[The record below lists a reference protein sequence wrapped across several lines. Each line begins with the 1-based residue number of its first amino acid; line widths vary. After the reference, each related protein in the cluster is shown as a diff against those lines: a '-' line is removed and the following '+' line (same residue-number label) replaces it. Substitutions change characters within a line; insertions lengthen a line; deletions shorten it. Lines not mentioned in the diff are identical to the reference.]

1 MTAPVDLREFAGQ
14 GDVLKPYVPR
24 LLIEWVRD
32 SPELPYRQVEGSL
45 AFVDISGFTA
55 LTERLARR
63 GKVGAEILR
72 DTLDGVFNALLDEA
86 YLWGAGLI
94 KWGGDALLLLY
105 DGPGHEA
112 RAARAAWEMQRTIER
127 VGRLRVGA
135 DTVTL
140 RMSIGITT
148 GPIDFFTA
156 GSVHR
161 ELLVVGPVATETAE
175 IEAVADAGEIGLSQ
189 ALARHLDASCVGSP
203 KGDARLLVAPPE
215 AEQLPAPD
223 VGSVDGLDVAS
234 CIPIASRA
242 HVMLERSEPEH
253 RTITAAFID
262 LMETDALLARLGPL
276 EFAGAI
282 DERIRSIQEAA
293 LRYEVPFNLTDIS
306 KGSVKTLL
314 TAGAPSSTGHDEEQ
328 MLRALREV
336 MDEPGVVPMR
346 VGVNTGRVFTGD
358 FGPRYRRAYSVF
370 GDAVNTAARVMARAE
385 AGQILSTEI
394 VLERSR
400 TTFAATPIEPFQVK
414 GKADPL
420 EASIVGPIVGRR
432 GERSAETPFVGRD
445 AELAA
450 LTSVVDEV
458 RHGNGWIVEIGGAA
472 GAGRSRLV
480 QELVDRSPDLRVL
493 HARCEEYEASTP
505 YFALRAPM
513 RAALGLEARA
523 DADAA
528 ERRLREVVARID
540 VELVPWVP
548 LLGILLG
555 LDLTPTPE
563 TSRLDERFLRDTLA
577 DVALRFLVDTLGG
590 TATMLA
596 VEDVQFMDEASADLL
611 VRLSRAAGSLRYA
624 LVVTHS
630 DPATTWAPV
639 ADDDLRCLAFTLRP
653 LTERQ
658 AAEIIQ
664 IATDERP
671 LAPHV
676 VEEIARRSGGQRA
689 VPLRAA
695 RHGSRHGDDRS
706 PPGFR
711 RGADRRRHR
720 PALAARPD
728 GAAVCLGARRELR
741 PRACWPRRWQARRRS
756 TTCSGSACTA
766 SSIPT
771 RPAACASATRS
782 CATRPTR
789 ACRSAAAASC
799 TPGSR
804 QAIESAAASPDEE
817 APTLALHFFEAQRH
831 DKALFYGRVAGDHA
845 RAVSA
850 PVEAARFY
858 ELALAAARHL
868 RDVAHRERA
877 DLLVALGTVRE
888 TAGLFD
894 QAFDAFRRA
903 SRLLPDDP
911 VEQARIVALRARV
924 RARTGSYRLALRE
937 TAAGLRL
944 VDGRSETPAV
954 AARARLLAM
963 RSEIRTYQGRARE
976 AIPLALAAADEA
988 RRAEELEALARAYMA
1003 LDNSYQLLGEPE
1015 KAVHERMALEIYTAL
1030 GDTRSRGITEM
1041 NLGVQAYAGGS
1052 WQEAED
1058 LYRCA
1063 QEDCG
1068 RAGDR
1073 YNVVIAATNLGEL
1086 LISRGQSRR
1095 RSGCSSTRGVCSVIA
1110 LHSLRALRR
1119 DATGPLCA

>member
-1 MTAPVDLREFAGQ
+1 MTAPAELRAFVGQ
-14 GDVLKPYVPR
+14 GDALKPYVPR
-24 LLIEWVRD
+24 LLIEWVHN

-72 DTLDGVFNALLDEA
+72 DTMDAVFNALLDEA

-94 KWGGDALLLLY
+94 KWGGDALLLLF
-105 DGPGHEA
+105 DGPAHEA

-127 VGRLRVGA
+127 VGRLRVGG

-140 RMSIGITT
+140 RMSIGVTT

-161 ELLVVGPVATETAE
+161 ELLVVGPIATETAE

-189 ALARHLDASCVGSP
+189 PLARHLDPACVGPS
-203 KGDARLLVAPPE
+203 KGGAQLLVAPPD
-215 AEQLPAPD
+215 AEQRPAPD
-223 VGSVDGLDVAS
+223 VGSVSGLDVAS

-262 LMETDALLARLGPL
+262 LMETDALLARLGPI

-358 FGPRYRRAYSVF
+358 FGPSYRRAYSVF

-385 AGQILSTEI
+385 PGQILSTEI
-394 VLERSR
+394 VLARSR

-414 GKADPL
+414 GKAEPL
-420 EASIVGPIVGRR
+420 EASIVGPIVGRK

-445 AELAA
+445 AELKV
-450 LTSVVDEV
+450 LTSVVEEV
-458 RHGNGWIVEIGGAA
+458 REGNGWMIEIGGAA

-480 QELVDRSPDLRVL
+480 QELVERSPDLQVL

-513 RAALGLEARA
+513 RAALGLEPGA
-523 DADAA
+523 DADTA
-528 ERRLREVVARID
+528 ELRLREVVARID
-540 VELVPWVP
+540 EELVPWVP

-555 LDLTPTPE
+555 LDLPPTPE
-563 TSRLDERFLRDTLA
+563 TSSIDERFLRDTLA

-611 VRLSRAAGSLRYA
+611 VRLSRAAGSLRYV

-639 ADDDLRCLAFTLRP
+639 GDEELRCLAFTLRP
-653 LTERQ
+653 LTDLQ

-671 LAPHV
+671 LPPHV
-676 VEEIARRSGGQRA
+676 VEEIARRSGGNVLFLFELLDLARA
-689 VPLRAA
+689 TGTTAALPDSVEAVIAADIDRLAPPDRMVLRSA
-695 RHGSRHGDDRS
+695 S
-706 PPGFR
+706 
-711 RGADRRRHR
+711 
-720 PALAARPD
+720 
-728 GAAVCLGARRELR
+728 VLGASFDQG
-741 PRACWPRRWQARRRS
+741 CWLRRWQGRRRS
-756 TTCSGSACTA
+756 TTGSGNVCTA

-771 RPAACASATRS
+771 RPAACASGTRS

-789 ACRSAAAASC
+789 ACRFADAANC
-799 TPGSR
+799 TP
-804 QAIESAAASPDEE
+804 A
-817 APTLALHFFEAQRH
+817 
-831 DKALFYGRVAGDHA
+831 
-845 RAVSA
+845 
-850 PVEAARFY
+850 
-858 ELALAAARHL
+858 
-868 RDVAHRERA
+868 
-877 DLLVALGTVRE
+877 
-888 TAGLFD
+888 
-894 QAFDAFRRA
+894 
-903 SRLLPDDP
+903 
-911 VEQARIVALRARV
+911 
-924 RARTGSYRLALRE
+924 
-937 TAAGLRL
+937 
-944 VDGRSETPAV
+944 
-954 AARARLLAM
+954 
-963 RSEIRTYQGRARE
+963 
-976 AIPLALAAADEA
+976 
-988 RRAEELEALARAYMA
+988 
-1003 LDNSYQLLGEPE
+1003 
-1015 KAVHERMALEIYTAL
+1015 
-1030 GDTRSRGITEM
+1030 
-1041 NLGVQAYAGGS
+1041 
-1052 WQEAED
+1052 
-1058 LYRCA
+1058 
-1063 QEDCG
+1063 
-1068 RAGDR
+1068 
-1073 YNVVIAATNLGEL
+1073 
-1086 LISRGQSRR
+1086 SRR
-1095 RSGCSSTRGVCSVIA
+1095 RSSRPPRPRTKRRRHSPCTSSRPSAMTRPGTTA
-1110 LHSLRALRR
+1110 AWP
-1119 DATGPLCA
+1119 ATGPGRSRRPSRRRGSTSSRSAPAGTCAASRCASARTCLSPWGRCARAPVCSTNPSMLSGARHC